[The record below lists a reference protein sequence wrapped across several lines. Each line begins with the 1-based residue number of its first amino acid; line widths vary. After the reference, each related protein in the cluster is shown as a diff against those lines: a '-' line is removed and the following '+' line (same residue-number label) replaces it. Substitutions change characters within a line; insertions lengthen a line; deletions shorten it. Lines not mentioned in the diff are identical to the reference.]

1 MKFSL
6 AIRYG
11 IFSLLCLC
19 RVFSFGQSPIEN
31 NPGNKSVKVRDGDG
45 NLVLNVNY
53 DRKCII
59 SQVKIFHETPVS
71 NDKGIFSAVKM
82 MGKWFTTESVM
93 KTPIATVKK
102 NQVTIDD
109 IYYGAENKQFKE
121 KWIFNTYSDYI
132 DWTIER
138 EYPERLTLEDMGFP
152 QWSFNSMET
161 WTGALLGTGGVAWSM
176 LFNKENASYANHT
189 GEVALWNQANKSG
202 LRISPVEHPGQQVAI
217 RFSRQPDNKMT
228 LNYSVSKDRLKTKHA
243 LTRFIKDRQDIW
255 DSVNVQG
262 TEIVT
267 YRLQAFNYDQ
277 AYYRGDFP
285 GLNGESIRSVL
296 NTIAR
301 VGVIDEYII
310 GSNNWHLSAG
320 FAVLHEQ
327 WIAQMGLAINDV
339 HYLENYQK
347 ALDYYRDNAISDDGR
362 VKSRWA
368 YVSGDHEP
376 GSYDDKGF
384 YEAQW
389 GRLLDSNTD
398 QVINVAELFHL
409 NGNIS
414 WARTHKSQCEK
425 VLEFLL
431 RRDSDNDGLVEAMTD
446 SYQEKKG
453 SDWIDV
459 IWASYENAFLN
470 AKMYEALIQWADV
483 ENILGDSIRAD
494 NYLQIAEKLKRRF
507 NQSTADGGFWDPE
520 KQWYVYWRDKDDRI
534 HGSNLVTPVNFM
546 AIAYGICDDRNRQEA
561 ILSKIETLMGEE
573 KLFMWPIS
581 FFPYEADEGLKVNF
595 PFPNYENGDI
605 FLGWGEV
612 GIRAYQDYNPAIAIK
627 YVGNVLQQY
636 EKDGLA
642 FQRYDR
648 KKGLG
653 QGSDILANNALP
665 VVGLYRNI
673 YGIQPKYNRLFIDP
687 HLTKELNGT
696 IIKYWLRNQY
706 YTVHLSLEDYTV
718 SANEFSIRSSQRF
731 GVHAG
736 NNELIYFNRDNP
748 TADMRISHHNLSAI
762 KLRIDQ
768 WEKDPKVKKW
778 RVRTPLNSLK
788 LNCEIFLLTPNSS
801 YSVIRNG
808 KPFLK
813 VKSDKNGKV
822 TFVNKS
828 NTDRE
833 DILELKILNA
843 DQ

>member
-1 MKFSL
+1 MKP
-6 AIRYG
+6 IPG
-11 IFSLLCLC
+11 IKYIIFFLFCFLQL
-19 RVFSFGQSPIEN
+19 FSFAQSSIEN
-31 NPGNKSVKVRDGDG
+31 NPGNKSVKVQDESG
-45 NLVLNVNY
+45 NLVLNIDY

-71 NDKGIFSAVKM
+71 NDKGIFSAVKV

-93 KTPIATVKK
+93 KIPKAIVRK

-152 QWSFNSMET
+152 QWSFNNMET

-176 LFNKENASYANHT
+176 LFNKANASYANHT

-202 LRISPVEHPGQQVAI
+202 LRISPVEHPGQQLAV

-228 LNYSVSKDRLKTKHA
+228 LNYTVSKDRLKTKHA

-255 DSVNVQG
+255 DSVSVQG
-262 TEIVT
+262 TESVT

-327 WIAQMGLAINDV
+327 WIAQMGLAINDA

-347 ALDYYRDNAISDDGR
+347 TLDYYRDNAISDDGR

-376 GSYDDKGF
+376 GTYDDKGF

-398 QVINVAELFHL
+398 QVINVAGLFHM
-409 NGNIS
+409 NGNIN
-414 WARTHKSQCEK
+414 WVRTHKSQCEK

-494 NYLQIAEKLKRRF
+494 NYLQMAEKLKSRF
-507 NQSTADGGFWDPE
+507 NQTTQEGGFWDAE

-546 AIAYGICDDRNRQEA
+546 AIAYGICDDKNRQEA

-573 KLFMWPIS
+573 KLFMWPIN
-581 FFPYEADEGLKVNF
+581 FFPYETDEGLKVNY

-612 GIRAYQDYNPAIAIK
+612 GIRAYQDYDPGIPVK
-627 YVGNVLQQY
+627 YVSNVLKQY

-696 IIKYWLRNQY
+696 KVKYWLRDQY
-706 YTVHLSLEDYTV
+706 YTVHLSLGDYKV
-718 SANEFSIRSSQRF
+718 SANGSSIRSSEPF
-731 GVHAG
+731 GIHAG

-748 TADMRISHHNLSAI
+748 TADMRISDNNLSGVA
-762 KLRIDQ
+762 LHIDQ
-768 WEKDPKVKKW
+768 WGKDAKVKKW
-778 RVRTPLNSLK
+778 RMRTSLNSSK
-788 LNCEIFLLTPNSS
+788 LNCEIFLLTPNST
-801 YSVIRNG
+801 YSIIRNG
-808 KPFLK
+808 KPFVK
-813 VKSDKNGKV
+813 VKSDRNGKI

-833 DILELKILNA
+833 DIFELEILNA